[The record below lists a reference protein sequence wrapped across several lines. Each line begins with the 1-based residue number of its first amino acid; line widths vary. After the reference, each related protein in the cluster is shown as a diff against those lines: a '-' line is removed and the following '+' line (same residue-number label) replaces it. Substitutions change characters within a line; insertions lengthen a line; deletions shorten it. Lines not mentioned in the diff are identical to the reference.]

1 MTKYGNLAIYPNMQ
15 AQECKTTPF
24 KLRSAQDYRSG
35 AEVFKAL
42 GHASRL
48 LIVDALSH
56 GERCVA
62 DLTTLI
68 GSDMSTVSNHL
79 SVLKNVGLIE
89 DERRGQQVFY
99 RLATPCVMKAF
110 SCMEEM
116 RKTRRKRG

>member
-1 MTKYGNLAIYPNMQ
+1 MQ
-15 AQECKTTPF
+15 ASQCSSIPF
-24 KLRSAQDYRSG
+24 KIRPANEYRAG

-56 GERCVA
+56 GEHCVA
-62 DLTTLI
+62 DLTALI

-79 SVLKNVGLIE
+79 SVLRNVGLIE

-99 RLATPCVMKAF
+99 RLTTPCVTKAF
-110 SCMEEM
+110 TCMEEM
-116 RKTRRKRG
+116 RQARKARG